1 LVTPNYL
8 QFGRNMS
15 NVQTETDLPETI
27 LLEAKDVTI
36 KFGGLVAVSNF
47 NLSLRE
53 GELVGLIGPNGAGK
67 TTVFNMLT
75 GVYQPTSGAIQF
87 LNKPIK
93 NIPSFELSARGISRT
108 FQNIRLFKALSVLDN
123 IRIAS
128 HQHTNYSMLEAIL
141 LTKRMK
147 DEEVSAKEKAMELLK
162 IFKLENRAHEDAG
175 SLPYG
180 QQRRLEIL
188 RALATNPK
196 VIMLDEPAAGMNH
209 SETYDLMKT
218 IGEIRKAFG
227 VTILLIEHDMKLVM
241 GICERI
247 IVLDHGVIICEGIP
261 AKIQNDPKVIEAYLG
276 ASV

>member
-1 LVTPNYL
+1 
-8 QFGRNMS
+8 MS